1 MCRNTIFTY
10 KRYIADHDEIDFKKG
25 QIMKKNYSG
34 NNSRSYKNRILK
46 TTLGITLAAMLVVQ
60 GAGTGMHMGLS
71 QVAAAEQTDNAAKL
85 KTVYVSGSGKKSGDG
100 TSKDTAVSSFEKAK
114 SLAADSATILVC
126 GTITISGETKL
137 TMPSG
142 ITVKRADGFSGPI
155 IKVEGSGKLTLS
167 YGWLSASDVD
177 TKSANLGTD
186 AFVVGEKAKEEN
198 KENQEQK
205 KEDNTSEDNS
215 ADKDAVKEDTKE
227 ESKEQ
232 AKEEQKEEPKEETP
246 VKKQEAPAVTVPDSM
261 TMKEPATLESMF
273 MGDGFNG
280 DGTFRFAEPEK
291 VPDTYESTHQI
302 IFTPNDTETYD
313 YSGVPGWSAEGQQV
327 VRSVTVYVES
337 LKAPEPSAEEKE
349 EPKKEE
355 AGTEEPK
362 QDTDS
367 GKTDQ
372 AEKPADDKDTD
383 ADKND
388 TDKTEKPVEDK
399 KDAKDKKEDASKR
412 EETQKEESAK
422 KDDASKKE
430 ESSKKENTD
439 KKENVSSKKE
449 SSEKA
454 EKEPVGS
461 LWDKATDVKVSGDFI
476 PSYVEV
482 RVSLNT
488 DVDSLPAADIEQIL
502 QAYEIELWD
511 LKADKEYKIPDGKKV
526 TVSIPVPKDA
536 DLYKKLVIGHYM
548 EETGSYEYFTL
559 GSNMNVSGGYLVFE
573 TGSLSPFNVGGSQL
587 VGIGTQSPNHKPTV
601 PSAGT
606 TGNGGSS
613 SINKNGGNNGSSTV
627 KKPTNTSIKKN
638 NGAVVVNPRTGDE
651 SPILTYVLVAAAAV
665 IVVVVLLV
673 LGKRKK
679 K

>member
-1 MCRNTIFTY
+1 
-10 KRYIADHDEIDFKKG
+10 
-25 QIMKKNYSG
+25 MKKNYSG

-100 TSKDTAVSSFEKAK
+100 TSEDTAVSSFEKAK

-126 GTITISGETKL
+126 GTITISVETKL

-177 TKSANLGTD
+177 TKSANLGAD
-186 AFVVGEKAKEEN
+186 AFVVGEKAKEEP
-198 KENQEQK
+198 
-205 KEDNTSEDNS
+205 
-215 ADKDAVKEDTKE
+215 
-227 ESKEQ
+227 
-232 AKEEQKEEPKEETP
+232 KEEPKEETP

-261 TMKEPATLESMF
+261 TMKEPAALESMF

-280 DGTFRFAEPEK
+280 DGTFCFAEPEK

-355 AGTEEPK
+355 SGTEEPK

-367 GKTDQ
+367 GKSDQ
-372 AEKPADDKDTD
+372 TQEPADDKDTD
-383 ADKND
+383 ADKKD
-388 TDKTEKPVEDK
+388 TDKTDKPVEDK
-399 KDAKDKKEDASKR
+399 KDAEDKKEDASKK
-412 EETQKEESAK
+412 EETKKEEPDK
-422 KDDASKKE
+422 KDDASKKEETKKEEPDKKNDASKKE

-439 KKENVSSKKE
+439 KKENVSAKKE
-449 SSEKA
+449 TSEKT

-461 LWDKATDVKVSGDFI
+461 LWDKDTDVKVSGDFI

-511 LKADKEYKIPDGKKV
+511 LKADKKYEIPDGKKV

-559 GSNMNVSGGYLVFE
+559 GSNMNVAGGYLVFE

-587 VGIGTQSPNHKPTV
+587 VGIGTQSPNHKPSV

-627 KKPTNTSIKKN
+627 KKPTNTSTKKN

>member
-1 MCRNTIFTY
+1 
-10 KRYIADHDEIDFKKG
+10 
-25 QIMKKNYSG
+25 
-34 NNSRSYKNRILK
+34 
-46 TTLGITLAAMLVVQ
+46 
-60 GAGTGMHMGLS
+60 
-71 QVAAAEQTDNAAKL
+71 
-85 KTVYVSGSGKKSGDG
+85 
-100 TSKDTAVSSFEKAK
+100 
-114 SLAADSATILVC
+114 
-126 GTITISGETKL
+126 
-137 TMPSG
+137 
-142 ITVKRADGFSGPI
+142 
-155 IKVEGSGKLTLS
+155 
-167 YGWLSASDVD
+167 
-177 TKSANLGTD
+177 
-186 AFVVGEKAKEEN
+186 
-198 KENQEQK
+198 
-205 KEDNTSEDNS
+205 
-215 ADKDAVKEDTKE
+215 
-227 ESKEQ
+227 
-232 AKEEQKEEPKEETP
+232 
-246 VKKQEAPAVTVPDSM
+246 
-261 TMKEPATLESMF
+261 
-273 MGDGFNG
+273 
-280 DGTFRFAEPEK
+280 
-291 VPDTYESTHQI
+291 
-302 IFTPNDTETYD
+302 
-313 YSGVPGWSAEGQQV
+313 
-327 VRSVTVYVES
+327 
-337 LKAPEPSAEEKE
+337 
-349 EPKKEE
+349 
-355 AGTEEPK
+355 
-362 QDTDS
+362 
-367 GKTDQ
+367 
-372 AEKPADDKDTD
+372 
-383 ADKND
+383 
-388 TDKTEKPVEDK
+388 
-399 KDAKDKKEDASKR
+399 
-412 EETQKEESAK
+412 
-422 KDDASKKE
+422 
-430 ESSKKENTD
+430 
-439 KKENVSSKKE
+439 
-449 SSEKA
+449 
-454 EKEPVGS
+454 VGS

>member
-1 MCRNTIFTY
+1 
-10 KRYIADHDEIDFKKG
+10 
-25 QIMKKNYSG
+25 MKNNYSRT
-34 NNSRSYKNRILK
+34 NSRSYKNRILK
-46 TTLGITLAAMLVVQ
+46 TTLGITLAAILVVQ
-60 GAGTGMHMGLS
+60 GTGTGMHMGLS

-85 KTVYVSGSGKKSGDG
+85 KTVYLSGSGSKSGDG

-114 SLAADSATILVC
+114 SLAADSAAILVC
-126 GTITISGETKL
+126 GTITISSETKL
-137 TMPSG
+137 AMPSG

-155 IKVEGSGKLTLS
+155 IKVEGSGKLILS

-177 TKSANLGTD
+177 TKSANLGAD
-186 AFVVGEKAKEEN
+186 AFVIGEKAKEEN

-205 KEDNTSEDNS
+205 KED
-215 ADKDAVKEDTKE
+215 TKE
-227 ESKEQ
+227 ESKEE
-232 AKEEQKEEPKEETP
+232 AKEEQQEEPKEEAP
-246 VKKQEAPAVTVPDSM
+246 VKKQEAPAVAVPDSM
-261 TMKEPATLESMF
+261 TMKAPSALESMV
-273 MGDGFNG
+273 MGDGFEG

-291 VPDTYESTHQI
+291 VPDTYESTQQI

-313 YSGVPGWSAEGQQV
+313 YSGVPGWSEEGRQV
-327 VRSVTVYVES
+327 VRSITVYVES

-349 EPKKEE
+349 EQKKEE
-355 AGTEEPK
+355 GSTEDSK
-362 QDTDS
+362 QDADS
-367 GKTDQ
+367 GKSEEAQNPADDKNTDTDKKD
-372 AEKPADDKDTD
+372 ADKTEKPADDKKV
-383 ADKND
+383 A
-388 TDKTEKPVEDK
+388 EDE
-399 KDAKDKKEDASKR
+399 KEDASKK
-412 EETQKEESAK
+412 EDTQKEESAK
-422 KDDASKKE
+422 KDDVSKKEESSAKE

-439 KKENVSSKKE
+439 KKENVSAKKE
-449 SSEKA
+449 TSEKT

-461 LWDKATDVKVSGDFI
+461 LWDKDTDVKVSGDFI

-511 LKADKEYKIPDGKKV
+511 LKADKKYEIPDGKKV

-548 EETGSYEYFTL
+548 EETGNYEYFTL
-559 GSNMNVSGGYLVFE
+559 GSNMNIADGYLVFE

-587 VGIGTQSPNHKPTV
+587 VGIGTQSPNHKPSV

-627 KKPTNTSIKKN
+627 KKPTNTSTKKN
-638 NGAVVVNPRTGDE
+638 NGTVVVNPRTGDE

-673 LGKRKK
+673 LSKRKK